1 MLGHKIRRLRRSSG
15 LTQLQM
21 AEQLGISPS
30 YLNLLEHNQRPVTTA
45 LLLRLVQNFGIDLQ
59 RFAEDDE
66 APLVSGLDEVLG
78 DAIFAGMDLGK
89 QDLRD
94 FVTVS
99 PAVAEAMITLYGAYR
114 KGRVAME
121 AGGEV
126 ARPMPE
132 EAVHTF
138 FQQQLNH
145 FPELEEAAAAV
156 WQRGDLDPQ
165 AMYSSLARHL
175 ERAHRLQVQLI
186 PVDVMGSTIR
196 RHDLHRHRVLLS
208 EMLPPAS
215 RAFQLAAQ
223 IGILECGAELDAI
236 IARADAPDDQAA
248 ALLRAGLV
256 SYLAGAILMPYERFL
271 KAATGARYDL
281 AVLRARFGVSLEQ
294 VMHRLTT
301 LQRPGAEGVP
311 FFLIRVDTAGNI
323 SKRFTANSLNFARF
337 GGTCPVWNLHHAFQ
351 QPGRLLTQ
359 LAEMP
364 DGSRY
369 LSIASTAAKP
379 WRPGPFRAAHYALA
393 LGCEQRDMGKLVYA
407 DHLSEAPDLIGI
419 TCQACPRGRLPRPRL
434 SRRPSE
440 NSADRSCPHG
450 SAVRWRLRWRYSRP
464 GRVSTRG
471 CVIPRRALMLISTV
485 RCGRRRM
492 SCGR

>member
-1 MLGHKIRRLRRSSG
+1 
-15 LTQLQM
+15 M

-66 APLVSGLDEVLG
+66 APLVNGLDEVLG
-78 DAIFAGMDLGK
+78 DALFAGLDLGK
-89 QDLRD
+89 QDLRE
-94 FVTVS
+94 FVTAT
-99 PAVAEAMITLYGAYR
+99 PAVAEAMIALYGAYR
-114 KGRVAME
+114 QARQAME
-121 AGGEV
+121 NGDEAG
-126 ARPMPE
+126 RPVPE
-132 EAVHTF
+132 EAVHAF
-138 FQQQLNH
+138 FQQELNH
-145 FPELEEAAAAV
+145 FPELEQAAEEL
-156 WQRGDLDPQ
+156 WRESEFDPQ

-175 ERAHRLQVQLI
+175 ERKHRLQVQLI
-186 PVDVMGSTIR
+186 PAEVMGSTIR
-196 RHDLHRHRVLLS
+196 RHDLHRNRVLLS

-223 IGILECGAELDAI
+223 IGILECRTVLDSILVRAH
-236 IARADAPDDQAA
+236 IADDQSD
-248 ALLRAGLV
+248 ALMRAGLV

-271 KAATGARYDL
+271 KAASGARYDL

-301 LQRPGAEGVP
+301 LQRSGAEGVP

-337 GGTCPVWNLHHAFQ
+337 GGTCPVWNLHHTFQ
-351 QPGRLLTQ
+351 SPGRLLTQ

-369 LSIASTAAKP
+369 LSIACSVAKP

-393 LGCEQRDMGKLVYA
+393 LGCEQRDMVKLVYA
-407 DHLSEAPDLIGI
+407 DRLPEQPDLIGI
-419 TCQACPRGRLPRPRL
+419 TCQACPRGDCP
-434 SRRPSE
+434 
-440 NSADRSCPHG
+440 DRAFPAAHQK
-450 SAVRWRLRWRYSRP
+450 
-464 GRVSTRG
+464 
-471 CVIPRRALMLISTV
+471 IPRIDHV
-485 RCGRRRM
+485 RM
-492 SCGR
+492 DPLFVSV